1 MKMSEK
7 FEINK
12 TDFKLEN
19 TQLSVAKNLFSLFQP
34 ATLNQKPKIKRV
46 EEDEFE
52 IREYE
57 DDFLVKVTSK
67 PKPPPPP
74 KLPPRSN
81 ANSKFFASAETPEK
95 TATNDQRNFVITHPG
110 FIREL
115 MKDHDVA
122 QHLQLLSDGELMQL
136 YKYQHNINQLIDAGV
151 SMSKLFS
158 LDSTLRNIIICNADV
173 IISLMK
179 SGSTFEQIS
188 TMSNDELMHC
198 VHEHRAS
205 EATQSL
211 SPAAQGLSM

>member
-1 MKMSEK
+1 MSENL
-7 FEINK
+7 EINK
-12 TDFKLEN
+12 TDFELKN
-19 TQLSVAKNLFSLFQP
+19 TQLSVAKNLFSFFQSND
-34 ATLNQKPKIKRV
+34 LNTKQKIKRV

-81 ANSKFFASAETPEK
+81 ANSKFFASEKTLEK

-122 QHLQLLSDGELMQL
+122 QHLQLLSYSELMQL
-136 YKYQHNINQLIDAGV
+136 YKY
-151 SMSKLFS
+151 
-158 LDSTLRNIIICNADV
+158 
-173 IISLMK
+173 
-179 SGSTFEQIS
+179 
-188 TMSNDELMHC
+188 
-198 VHEHRAS
+198 
-205 EATQSL
+205 
-211 SPAAQGLSM
+211 